1 MLGINGYKIEDYEN
15 MVVLSSKEAKIE
27 RRKLLEADKSRGSY
41 FKPFINPESY
51 TDEEKEF
58 MRCK

>member
-1 MLGINGYKIEDYEN
+1 MRTNESEMLGINGYKIER
-15 MVVLSSKEAKIE
+15 I
-27 RRKLLEADKSRGSY
+27 KLLEADKSRGSY

-58 MRCK
+58 M